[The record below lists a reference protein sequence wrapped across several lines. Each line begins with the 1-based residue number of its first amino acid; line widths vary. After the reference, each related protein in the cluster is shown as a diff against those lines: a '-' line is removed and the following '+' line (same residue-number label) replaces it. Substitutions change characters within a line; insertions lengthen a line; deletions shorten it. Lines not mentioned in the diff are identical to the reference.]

1 MKRGILFVISAP
13 SGTGK
18 TTVIK
23 EIRELF
29 PELSY
34 SISFTTRP
42 PRRNEVHGKDYFFV
56 SREQFE
62 EMIKASKFLEW
73 EEIHGNLYGTSK
85 ELIQKELGSG
95 KDVILDIDVKGAKNV
110 AKQFEDVVL
119 IFLMPPSIEILEQR
133 LRNRQTEGEEVIRK
147 RLETA
152 KEELKERDKF
162 HYQVTNDVL
171 ADAVKEISEIIR
183 KERANRRG

>member
-1 MKRGILFVISAP
+1 MGRGILFVISAP

-18 TTVIK
+18 TTVIR
-23 EIRELF
+23 EIRKLF

-42 PRRNEVHGKDYFFV
+42 PRRNEVHGRDYFFV
-56 SREQFE
+56 PRDEFQ
-62 EMIKASKFLEW
+62 EMINASKFLEW

-85 ELIQKELGSG
+85 EFIDKGLALG

-119 IFLMPPSIEILEQR
+119 IFLMPPSLEILEQR
-133 LRNRQTEGEEVIRK
+133 LRNRQTEEEEVIQR

-171 ADAVKEISEIIR
+171 TDAVKEISEMIK
-183 KERANRRG
+183 KERARRRG